1 MKTINT
7 MKTMRIPA
15 FAALRRGRQNCIA
28 IALLAAVAFTNT
40 IARAADPL
48 PSWNDG
54 PAKQAI
60 IDFVTKVTTPAR
72 RSLCPSVEP
81 RFGA

>member
-1 MKTINT
+1 MKTI
-7 MKTMRIPA
+7 RIPA
-15 FAALRRGRQNCIA
+15 FAALRRGRQNYLA
-28 IALLAAVAFTNT
+28 IALLAAVAFTSN

-54 PAKQAI
+54 PPKQSI
-60 IDFVTKVTTPAR
+60 IDFVTKVTMPAR